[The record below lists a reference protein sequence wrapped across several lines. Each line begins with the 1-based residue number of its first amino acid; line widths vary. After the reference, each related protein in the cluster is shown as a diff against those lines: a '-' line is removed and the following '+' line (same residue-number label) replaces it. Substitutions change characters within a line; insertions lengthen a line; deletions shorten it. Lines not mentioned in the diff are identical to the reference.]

1 MFRTSPFVSN
11 SWRLRRTKS
20 VLEALALSALSALSA
35 FTALSAFS

>member
-20 VLEALALSALSALSA
+20 VLEALALSALSA